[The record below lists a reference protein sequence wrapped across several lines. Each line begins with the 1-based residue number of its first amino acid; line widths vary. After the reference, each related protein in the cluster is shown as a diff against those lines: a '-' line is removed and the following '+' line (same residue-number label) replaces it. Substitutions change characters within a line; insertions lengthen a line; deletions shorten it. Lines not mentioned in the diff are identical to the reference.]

1 MSIALNSVGTNLNH
15 LLDSLGYKDSF
26 GDTLGTIADLGTGNV
41 AGAFRN
47 LVDLK
52 SGLSTNQMDSI
63 LSGAGK
69 PRFSRAF
76 APRCGCGG
84 AHLDGFRNTYANREQ
99 VGTRAHI
106 GQKYGFNWGP
116 FQAQGRITGAQYRGS
131 FAKPVRLAD
140 GDYLFRGMKYD
151 NLGDIFRDA
160 RDGRVDGQA
169 NKFRPAL
176 WRPGMGQSPRPLFPS
191 AFAFHPAMG
200 AIGAGIGLGNTMGNA
215 LGNSLNDILGRL
227 FGNGNGGGSAGGTGS
242 ASGNGATGGAGDTGS
257 ILSDPSLSLED
268 KLALLMAKLTEH
280 MDKQIED
287 KMKAIEQQMANEKSG
302 GANGSQGGAGGL
314 LGGLGSIA
322 GGAFG
327 TAVGGP
333 LGGMLG
339 SQLGG
344 SLGGSLG
351 SAAGGSSS
359 SGGANGSGGENS
371 SNLQLLQTQLQQ
383 LMQKRQQMFQTMSNI
398 LKSLHD
404 TSMNTIRQ
412 LKA

>member
-1 MSIALNSVGTNLNH
+1 MSIALNSVGTNLNRV
-15 LLDSLGYKDSF
+15 LDSLGYQDKF
-26 GDTLGTIADLGTGNV
+26 GDALGSIADLGTGNI

-52 SGLSTNQMDSI
+52 SGLTTGQMDSI
-63 LSGAGK
+63 LSGAGR
-69 PRFSRAF
+69 PRFARAY
-76 APRCGCGG
+76 APRCGCGN
-84 AHLDGFRNTYANREQ
+84 AHLDGFRNTYAVREQ
-99 VGTRAHI
+99 VGKRAHI
-106 GQKYGFNWGP
+106 GQQYGFNWGP

-131 FAKPVRLAD
+131 FAKPIRLAD
-140 GDYLFRGMKYD
+140 GDYLFRGRKYD

-160 RDGRVDGQA
+160 RDGRIDGQA
-169 NKFRPAL
+169 TKLRPGL

-200 AIGAGIGLGNTMGNA
+200 AIGAGMGLGNTMGNA

-242 ASGNGATGGAGDTGS
+242 TNGSGATGGAGDTGS
-257 ILSDPSLSLED
+257 ILNDPSLSLED

-287 KMKAIEQQMANEKSG
+287 KMKAIEQQMSNEKNG
-302 GANGSQGGAGGL
+302 GANGANGSKGGGGL
-314 LGGLGSIA
+314 LGGLGSLA
-322 GGAFG
+322 GGVAGSMFG
-327 TAVGGP
+327 P
-333 LGGMLG
+333 IGGMVG

-344 SLGGSLG
+344 SLGNSLG
-351 SAAGGSSS
+351 SAAGGGSSA
-359 SGGANGSGGENS
+359 GGANGSSENS